1 MVTELFQLMSGV
13 KLTHVPYKGS
23 GPALVDLMGG
33 QIQLMFEN
41 LPTALPYIQS
51 GKLKA
56 LAVTSLRRD
65 PRLPNLPTVDEA
77 GVPGYYATSWFTIAA
92 PRSVPTAVV
101 EKLNADLRRMLSTQE
116 AAEEF
121 RKLGIGMVANSPAEA
136 AKFIAAET
144 EKWDKVIKA
153 AGMQID

>member
-1 MVTELFQLMSGV
+1 
-13 KLTHVPYKGS
+13 
-23 GPALVDLMGG
+23 MGG
-33 QIQLMFEN
+33 QIQVVFEN

-65 PRLPNLPTVDEA
+65 PRLPNVPTVDEG

-92 PRSVPTAVV
+92 PRGVPSAIV
-101 EKLNADLRRMLSTQE
+101 EKLNTDLRHVLSTKE

-121 RKLGIGMVANSPAEA
+121 KKLGIGMVGNSPAEA